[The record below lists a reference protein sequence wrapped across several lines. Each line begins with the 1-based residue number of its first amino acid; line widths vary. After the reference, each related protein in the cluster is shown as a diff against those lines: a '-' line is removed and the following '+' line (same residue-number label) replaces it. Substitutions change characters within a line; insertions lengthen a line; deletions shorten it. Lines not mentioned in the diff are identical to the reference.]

1 MTNIVPKSYSNESE
15 KYDHTVQNVS
25 EQANL
30 LTDIVAR
37 IRTSTIEEEIL
48 NTAVQCIRQAIGG
61 DRAVIYSLQ
70 SGKVGTIVSE
80 SVVPVYPKTIGM
92 KIIDPC
98 FEARYI
104 DKYQMGRVRA
114 ISDIYQAGMSPCYIE
129 NLEKIGV
136 RASLVVPILREPQT
150 LYGLLVLHQCD
161 APRQWKQSEIDLTI
175 QVAIQIGFA
184 IEHAA
189 QLAECQKLQRQL
201 QHVADWQRILPQ
213 INRNIYGGRNRVEVL
228 QITAQQTQKLLGCDR
243 VVGYGLQGV
252 SMGKIVAEVTKSAL
266 APIVGRLMVDPCF
279 DRGYAI
285 QYQDG
290 RVRSIDNIHQA
301 GLTDCYLQALSS
313 IGVKASLVAPILLA
327 NGRLLGLLVAHECFE
342 YRHWQSHE
350 IEWVRQIAMQ
360 CGLAVGNAR
369 LQEKQVLMKSAIETL
384 SQVRQQIYSLV
395 SIDTQ
400 ANTTKAE
407 LESIGSE
414 IRSLIRLLKQEASKS
429 PDVEA
434 AEPEQR
440 NLLPIIAKRLQRHMD
455 EWDNALVRLT
465 PQQQQI
471 SSLLGATLHS
481 IESGS
486 VK

>member
-1 MTNIVPKSYSNESE
+1 MTNIVPKGYVNEN
-15 KYDHTVQNVS
+15 KQYDHTIQNVS

-30 LTDIVAR
+30 LTDIVAK
-37 IRTSTIEEEIL
+37 IRSSTLEGEIL

-70 SGKVGTIVSE
+70 SGQRGTIIAE
-80 SVVPVYPKTIGM
+80 SVAPVYPKTIGM

-114 ISDIYQAGMSPCYIE
+114 ISDIYRAGMSPCYIE

-136 RASLVVPILREPQT
+136 RASLVVPILRDPQT

-161 APRQWKQSEIDLTI
+161 APRQWKQSEIELTI
-175 QVAIQIGFA
+175 QVAIQIGFVL
-184 IEHAA
+184 EHAA
-189 QLAECQKLQRQL
+189 RLAECQTLQRQM

-213 INRNIYGGRNRVEVL
+213 INRNIYSGRTRMEVL
-228 QITAQQTQKLLGCDR
+228 QTTAEQTQKLLRCDR
-243 VVGYGLQGV
+243 VVVYGLQGA
-252 SMGKIVAEVTKSAL
+252 STGKIVAEVTKPAL
-266 APIVGRLMVDPCF
+266 APIIGRLMVDPCF
-279 DRGYAI
+279 ERNYAK
-285 QYQDG
+285 QYQNG

-327 NGRLLGLLVAHECFE
+327 NGKLLGLIVAHECFE
-342 YRHWQSHE
+342 YRRWKSRE

-369 LQEKQVLMKSAIETL
+369 LLEKQVLMKSALETL
-384 SQVRQQIYSLV
+384 THTRRQIDSMM
-395 SIDTQ
+395 SIATQ
-400 ANTTKAE
+400 ANSTTTE
-407 LESIGSE
+407 LDSIASE
-414 IRSLIRLLKQEASKS
+414 IRTLIRLLQQEATKS
-429 PDVEA
+429 PHLDPL
-434 AEPEQR
+434 EPEQR
-440 NLLPIIAKRLQRHMD
+440 NLLPIIAKRLQRHME
-455 EWDNALVRLT
+455 EWETALARLT

-471 SSLLGATLHS
+471 SQLLGDTLHS
-481 IESGS
+481 
-486 VK
+486 